1 MWHAVGKQVNLMD
14 LKLIYEGKATL
25 EDLYE
30 LHDQKGL
37 EFIVEGGVIT
47 NVYSG

>member
-1 MWHAVGKQVNLMD
+1 MD

-30 LHDQKGL
+30 LHEKKGF
-37 EFIVEGGVIT
+37 EFIVEDGGVA
-47 NVYSG
+47 NVIQNR

>member
-1 MWHAVGKQVNLMD
+1 MD

-30 LHDQKGL
+30 LHERRGF
-37 EFIVEGGVIT
+37 EFIIADGGVV
-47 NVYSG
+47 NVLYR

>member
-1 MWHAVGKQVNLMD
+1 MD

-30 LHDQKGL
+30 LHDKKGF
-37 EFIVEGGVIT
+37 EFVVADGVVK
-47 NVYSG
+47 NVLHG